1 MTDKE
6 MRKLKRPELL
16 EIMYYLQKEVEELR
30 TENESLKNKLENAKC
45 EISSE
50 NLEKIVNAVK
60 EAVGEQLGGQS
71 ADKPEASE
79 NGEQEKDE

>member
-6 MRKLKRPELL
+6 LRKLKRPELL

-30 TENESLKNKLENAKC
+30 AENESLKNKLENAKC

-60 EAVGEQLGGQS
+60 EAAGEWFGGQS
-71 ADKPEASE
+71 EGKPDASK
-79 NGEQEKDE
+79 NGEHEKDE

>member
-6 MRKLKRPELL
+6 LRKLKRPELL

-30 TENESLKNKLENAKC
+30 EENESLKNKLENARC

-71 ADKPEASE
+71 ADKPKASE
-79 NGEQEKDE
+79 NGEHEKDE